1 MKRVLL
7 AEDNPMNRELI
18 RDLLESACWQVTEAA
33 DGEEALRKLR
43 ETAPDLVLLD
53 VQMPRLDG
61 YAVLRR
67 LRDDPRL
74 AHLPVIALTA
84 YAMRGDREQALA
96 AGFDGYVSKP
106 VDFRELRTEIE
117 RLCRNGPQR

>member
-18 RDLLESACWQVTEAA
+18 RDMLEASGCEVIEAD

-43 ETAPDLVLLD
+43 ETPPDLVLLD

-61 YAVLRR
+61 YAVLSHVRA
-67 LRDDPRL
+67 DPRL
-74 AHLPVIALTA
+74 ARLPVIALTA
-84 YAMRGDREQALA
+84 YAMRGDREKVLA

-106 VDFRELRTEIE
+106 VDFGQLRSEIE
-117 RLCRNGPQR
+117 RLCRNGPRR

>member
-18 RDLLESACWQVTEAA
+18 RDMLEAGGFEVIETS
-33 DGEEALRKLR
+33 DGEEALRSLR
-43 ETAPDLVLLD
+43 ETPPDLVLLD

-61 YAVLRR
+61 YAVLRHLRHELR
-67 LRDDPRL
+67 LGN
-74 AHLPVIALTA
+74 LPVIALTA
-84 YAMRGDREQALA
+84 YAMRGDREKALA

-106 VDFRELRTEIE
+106 IDFLQLRAEIE
-117 RLCRNGPQR
+117 RLCSHRSQP